1 MTMPFAMSRDVNGY
15 NGFGLQFSDT
25 KYSAEIARA
34 TDTTLTIGGS
44 ATMGAAAATT
54 YNKYIAIFSYE
65 AGAQVWVANNATA
78 AIPVGATFASTS
90 SELNPSA
97 REVKAGDVL
106 HFYTDDL
113 GGATVSVV
121 IYALL

>member
-1 MTMPFAMSRDVNGY
+1 MTMPFAMSRDINGY

-25 KYSAEIARA
+25 KYSASIAQN

-44 ATMGAAAATT
+44 AVMGAAAATT

-78 AIPVGATFASTS
+78 GVPGGATFASTS
-90 SELNPSA
+90 SELNPAA

-106 HFYTDDL
+106 HFFTADAS
-113 GGATVSVV
+113 GATVSVV